1 MIQTE
6 NRIDS
11 VSFIKYSAN
20 TTRSNSLLPLV
31 EPFKFIEMS
40 RSQEIGGKILKYAEE
55 KIQKRSVET
64 TARIRKYVSDL
75 SEVSKELM
83 YSSALRA
90 SKSALI
96 MKK

>member
-1 MIQTE
+1 
-6 NRIDS
+6 
-11 VSFIKYSAN
+11 
-20 TTRSNSLLPLV
+20 
-31 EPFKFIEMS
+31 MS

-55 KIQKRSVET
+55 KIQKRSLET